1 MAGELVYKD
10 IDEFV
15 EKSSLDGTE
24 FIAVSATEKINLLE
38 QIQLNI
44 PSTDITTTY
53 PLQPGEYYNL
63 TTAVAQVQES
73 VKKLGMEISFV
84 RKVDDA
90 FYHEVYK
97 FVGQALS
104 EFDDTS
110 KWKLQQSYEYGNFLD
125 YYRELFFGSSDTI
138 EVSPIGNEQLDM
150 DVPNEYPVEHR
161 FDFKNFDKYLYIP
174 HGFIIKT
181 QLVLRSLNGLAYSSR
196 VNLFLNTTNIQDLGD
211 LQDDSAV
218 KFPSG
223 SIQQKAYISLYKSE
237 IFIKPGDTMSF
248 MLVFGKAESGTDTIS
263 LIQTTTI
270 PAMVSFFDKTYF
282 RDLIKRQSPAQMT
295 ATGFI
300 LNNCLLEPNQLYFDL
315 SGYYNLYGNGG
326 GFLKW
331 NQSTLQLY
339 LSNWNSF
346 IDGILVPNEL
356 PHKLFLQNTGAGNMT
371 ISFSISTLYSEEGIL
386 KSTFGGSY
394 VLGAGKSIIIKYQ
407 WYHDNGDMIC
417 LLDKSA
423 DFVTV

>member
-38 QIQLNI
+38 QLQLNI
-44 PSTDITTTY
+44 PATDITTTY

-84 RKVDDA
+84 RKVDDS
-90 FYHEVYK
+90 FYHEVYR
-97 FVGQALS
+97 FIGQALS

-138 EVSPIGNEQLDM
+138 EVSPIGNGQLDM
-150 DVPNEYPVEHR
+150 DVPNQYPVEHR
-161 FDFKNFDKYLYIP
+161 FDFNNFDRYLYIP
-174 HGFIIKT
+174 RGFIIKT
-181 QLVLRSLNGLAYSSR
+181 QLVLRSRYDRAYSSR
-196 VNLFLNTTNIQDLGD
+196 VNLFLNGTNIQNLRD
-211 LQDDSAV
+211 LQDDGAV
-218 KFPSG
+218 KFPSN
-223 SIQQKAYISLYKSE
+223 SIQQKAYISLYRSE
-237 IFIKPGDTMSF
+237 IFIKPGDTLSF
-248 MLVFGKAESGTDTIS
+248 MLVFGKAESDPDTVS
-263 LIQTTTI
+263 LIQSTTI
-270 PAMVSFFDKTYF
+270 PAMVSFFDKTYY
-282 RDLIKRQSPAQMT
+282 RDLIKRESPAQMT
-295 ATGFI
+295 ATGFV

-315 SGYYNLYGNGG
+315 SGYSNLYGNGG

-331 NQSTLQLY
+331 NQSTLELY
-339 LSNWNSF
+339 LSNWNAY

-356 PHKLFLQNTGAGNMT
+356 PHKLFLQNTGVDNME
-371 ISFSISTLYSEEGIL
+371 IFFSIDTRYSEEGIL
-386 KSTFGGSY
+386 KSTFGIRCI
-394 VLGAGKSIIIKYQ
+394 LGAGESTIIKYQ

-423 DFVTV
+423 DFVM

>member
-1 MAGELVYKD
+1 MEGLVYKN
-10 IDEFV
+10 ITEFQ
-15 EKSSLDGTE
+15 EKERLDGTE

-38 QIQLNI
+38 QIQLTT

-84 RKVDDA
+84 RKVDDS
-90 FYHEVYK
+90 FYHEVYR
-97 FVGQALS
+97 FIGQALS

-138 EVSPIGNEQLDM
+138 EVSPIGNGQLDM
-150 DVPNEYPVEHR
+150 DVPNQYPVEHR
-161 FDFKNFDKYLYIP
+161 FDFNNFDRYLYIP
-174 HGFIIKT
+174 RGFIIKT
-181 QLVLRSLNGLAYSSR
+181 QLVLKSRYGRAYSSR
-196 VNLFLNTTNIQDLGD
+196 VNLFLNNTSIQDLRD
-211 LQDDSAV
+211 LQDDGAV
-218 KFPSG
+218 KFPSE
-223 SIQQKAYISLYKSE
+223 SLQQKAYISLYKSE
-237 IFIKPGDTMSF
+237 IFIKPGDTLSF
-248 MLVFGKAESGTDTIS
+248 MLVFGKAESDQDTVS
-263 LIQTTTI
+263 LIQSTTI
-270 PAMVSFFDKTYF
+270 PAMVSFFDKTYY
-282 RDLIKRQSPAQMT
+282 RDLIKRESPAQMT
-295 ATGFI
+295 ATGFV

-315 SGYYNLYGNGG
+315 SSYSNLYGNGG

-339 LSNWNSF
+339 LSNWNAY

-356 PHKLFLQNTGAGNMT
+356 PHKLFLQNTGVDNMT
-371 ISFSISTLYSEEGIL
+371 ISFSINTLYSAEGIL
-386 KSTFGGSY
+386 KSTFGTSY
-394 VLGAGKSIIIKYQ
+394 VLGAGESVIIKYQ